1 MIEKV
6 IYLIE
11 DMFES
16 CDMDFNDLRE
26 CEIDVNFFQDYKNTR
41 IVNSFL
47 FNFSKIQDKIGQK
60 LIKQVLYNL
69 GEIDGFNIPFKDVL
83 NIAEKLELLTSDE
96 WETFR
101 EIRNLIAHEYP
112 FSIEERVENIQE
124 ALRVYPMMK
133 DVFKR
138 LKNAIE

>member
-1 MIEKV
+1 MI
-6 IYLIE
+6 
-11 DMFES
+11 
-16 CDMDFNDLRE
+16 
-26 CEIDVNFFQDYKNTR
+26 
-41 IVNSFL
+41 
-47 FNFSKIQDKIGQK
+47 
-60 LIKQVLYNL
+60 
-69 GEIDGFNIPFKDVL
+69 
-83 NIAEKLELLTSDE
+83 
-96 WETFR
+96 R